1 MEKDHKVA
9 SEKDPKIDL
18 FEDDH
23 EFEEFNI
30 NEGNF
35 WKPNLLCILCE
46 RIDRTTS
53 FQLSK
58 IEDGD
63 IICFQKSTS
72 LGSEGELK
80 YSNVPSFL
88 VDEQEE
94 EEDKKRYKAQAHLYT
109 TIKVKSFS
117 VPIFTIPFFT
127 NASTTCIRCT
137 SKNYKRA
144 IYYSYA

>member
-30 NEGNF
+30 NEVWF
-35 WKPNLLCILCE
+35 ELCILCE

-88 VDEQEE
+88 VDE
-94 EEDKKRYKAQAHLYT
+94 EDKKRYKAQAHLYT

-127 NASTTCIRCT
+127 SASTCIRCT